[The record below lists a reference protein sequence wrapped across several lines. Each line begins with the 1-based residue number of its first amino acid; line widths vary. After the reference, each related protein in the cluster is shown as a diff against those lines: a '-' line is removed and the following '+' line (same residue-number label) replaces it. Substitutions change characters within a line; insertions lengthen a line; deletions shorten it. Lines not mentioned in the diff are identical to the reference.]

1 MSYVGIPFVD
11 GGRDRAGCDCWGL
24 VRLVFQEKAGIELP
38 SYGEIGA
45 HELMAIS
52 RELCRGMID
61 QTWQR
66 VDREPR
72 HGLDVAVMKR
82 LDKAG
87 AVPVHVGV
95 MLDARRL
102 LHVEVETDSV
112 IIPANHP
119 SIASRLIGFYRHRG
133 VA

>member
-11 GGRDRAGCDCWGL
+11 GGRERSGCDCWGL
-24 VRLVFQEKAGIELP
+24 LRLVYREEAGIELP

-52 RELCRGMID
+52 RELSRGMID
-61 QTWQR
+61 QTWRR
-66 VDREPR
+66 VDGEAPR
-72 HGLDVAVMKR
+72 FLDVAVMKR
-82 LDKAG
+82 LDKTG

-95 MLDARRL
+95 MLDRRRL

-112 IIPANHP
+112 LIPANHP
-119 SIASRLIGFYRHRG
+119 SIASRLVGFYRHRDI
-133 VA
+133 A